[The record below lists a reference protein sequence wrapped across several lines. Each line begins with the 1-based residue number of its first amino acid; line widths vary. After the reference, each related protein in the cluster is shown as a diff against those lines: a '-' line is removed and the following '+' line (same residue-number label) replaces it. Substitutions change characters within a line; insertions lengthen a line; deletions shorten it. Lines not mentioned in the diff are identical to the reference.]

1 MENIPLLRLYE
12 FNTKETGRFIF
23 ASDEKLNE
31 DAFPVSSLR
40 EIPLGDGPVVFLGR
54 HPYIWPWVITLLMA
68 FGTAVM
74 NELGTKLVDSLF
86 KSGKSTEEFVQKLVE
101 AIANIVKQQLD
112 MHFIDQYTGQLDGWA
127 KIMSEYNI
135 SPETHKGDLLPLSEQ
150 VEVILSELQG
160 FIPRYQSAAF
170 AYVGG
175 TFLRMGVLEQL
186 ALNSK
191 NKADWTILSNFAQD
205 SSTYTSSCIEPLR
218 QLNEQRVTPV
228 KEVEPPRWIHIGVP
242 SEGQGYYSHTL
253 QYFCDGQSKGIT
265 FNDDDGPSP
274 HENDRDPQLQ
284 QMRAQDYAMI
294 RADFAQNVEQPLRT
308 SISLMDQIHA
318 KFAKKK

>member
-191 NKADWTILSNFAQD
+191 NKADWTTKGHAGKGSRATKMDSHRCSVGGPRILQPYIAIFLRWS
-205 SSTYTSSCIEPLR
+205 IER
-218 QLNEQRVTPV
+218 NHFQR
-228 KEVEPPRWIHIGVP
+228 
-242 SEGQGYYSHTL
+242 
-253 QYFCDGQSKGIT
+253 
-265 FNDDDGPSP
+265 
-274 HENDRDPQLQ
+274 
-284 QMRAQDYAMI
+284 
-294 RADFAQNVEQPLRT
+294 
-308 SISLMDQIHA
+308 
-318 KFAKKK
+318 